1 MIFKSHLISM
11 LVLAFFVALVL
22 GFVRHSEPRQ
32 VGRYALKVFLYMAG
46 GVVAFSW
53 LMRFL

>member
-1 MIFKSHLISM
+1 MILKSHMISM

-22 GFVRHSEPRQ
+22 AFVRHSEPRR
-32 VGRYALKVFLYMAG
+32 VGRYALKVFLTMAG